1 MTWNILLSENTNY
14 KNNNNNYYITNNI
27 KHNFHDK
34 I

>member
-14 KNNNNNYYITNNI
+14 KNDNNNYYITNNI